1 MLVPVSANAA
11 AEENAANDVEMELP
25 EETAVLEASLYD
37 AAKPDPPDEPLIED
51 YDEEEEESANVA
63 DENDPVVSLDNRRG
77 NIERVASWSRSGRTS
92 ATEARSS

>member
-1 MLVPVSANAA
+1 MPPMMLRWNCLKKRP
-11 AEENAANDVEMELP
+11 
-25 EETAVLEASLYD
+25 SLKQ
-37 AAKPDPPDEPLIED
+37 ARMMLPDPPDEPLIED
-51 YDEEEEESANVA
+51 YGEEEEESANVA